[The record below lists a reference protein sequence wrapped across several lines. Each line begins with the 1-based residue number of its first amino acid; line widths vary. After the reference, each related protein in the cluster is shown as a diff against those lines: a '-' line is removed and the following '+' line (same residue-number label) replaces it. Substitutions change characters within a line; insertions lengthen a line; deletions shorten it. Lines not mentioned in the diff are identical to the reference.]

1 MNKEEIL
8 KVHTLYDNNKS
19 QWQYYLDSYMGGAQY
34 KTGKYLTQYLA
45 ETDDEYNARIK
56 STPCDNHCKN
66 IVQIYNSFIW
76 RTPPQRELVDAPEVE
91 SFIRDAG
98 LDGQSLNQVLRDATV
113 WSSVFGHC
121 WVMIDKPLVEVETRA
136 EEMDLEIRPY
146 LTVITPNN
154 ILDWRFERTVN
165 GRYMLTYLKVMEDAE
180 TVRIWTRDEILVY
193 KVDGKEAK
201 LESTIA
207 NNLKEIPIVPL
218 YSSRGL
224 QRGVGISDIADVADY
239 QKAIYSE
246 LSEIEQLIRISNHPT
261 LVKTASA
268 DASAGAGGVIDIDDD
283 SDGGLKPYLLQPN
296 AASLSGVMQSI
307 SEKVEAINRITHMG
321 SVRATEKQAKS
332 GVALQTEFQLLNTKL
347 SEKASALENLEEQI
361 WRLFY
366 KMQGYNDKAIIK
378 YPDSF
383 DIRDNSADLL
393 HLQQVKASG
402 INSESLSKII
412 DKQIAQMVVE
422 EQEQRQVFEE
432 IDAGVSFEAE

>member
-1 MNKEEIL
+1 
-8 KVHTLYDNNKS
+8 
-19 QWQYYLDSYMGGAQY
+19 MGGAQY

-180 TVRIWTRDEILVY
+180 TVRVWTREEINVY
-193 KVDGKEAK
+193 KIDGKEAK
-201 LESTIA
+201 LSSSIS
-207 NNLKEIPIVPL
+207 NNLKEIPLVPL
-218 YSSRGL
+218 YSNRGL
-224 QRGVGISDIADVADY
+224 QRGVGISDITDVADY

>member
-1 MNKEEIL
+1 
-8 KVHTLYDNNKS
+8 
-19 QWQYYLDSYMGGAQY
+19 
-34 KTGKYLTQYLA
+34 
-45 ETDDEYNARIK
+45 
-56 STPCDNHCKN
+56 
-66 IVQIYNSFIW
+66 
-76 RTPPQRELVDAPEVE
+76 
-91 SFIRDAG
+91 
-98 LDGQSLNQVLRDATV
+98 
-113 WSSVFGHC
+113 
-121 WVMIDKPLVEVETRA
+121 
-136 EEMDLEIRPY
+136 
-146 LTVITPNN
+146 
-154 ILDWRFERTVN
+154 
-165 GRYMLTYLKVMEDAE
+165 
-180 TVRIWTRDEILVY
+180 
-193 KVDGKEAK
+193 
-201 LESTIA
+201 
-207 NNLKEIPIVPL
+207 
-218 YSSRGL
+218 
-224 QRGVGISDIADVADY
+224 
-239 QKAIYSE
+239 
-246 LSEIEQLIRISNHPT
+246 
-261 LVKTASA
+261 
-268 DASAGAGGVIDIDDD
+268 
-283 SDGGLKPYLLQPN
+283 
-296 AASLSGVMQSI
+296 MQSI